1 VEEVPGSELVC
12 YSLPRTDFVS
22 KFGEKTEGGHQG
34 VSGGVYKTSDGFKIN
49 ADSKGDARS

>member
-1 VEEVPGSELVC
+1 MP
-12 YSLPRTDFVS
+12 

-49 ADSKGDARS
+49 ADSKGDARSWCWQNPWELFKST